1 MTTCPTCGSQVTV
14 HTGDEGTSSYTP
26 ADTAPTCSK
35 CRNADLAVSFHKGSG
50 YYDGCGGSVKRR
62 HSSQDGEHLHYT
74 CHPLLASVVFGRF
87 VWTWVTDPSCD
98 ENPSDG
104 IRCGQCESC
113 LEVGRRIEQGH
124 SRGES

>member
-1 MTTCPTCGSQVTV
+1 MTSEQGHSR
-14 HTGDEGTSSYTP
+14 GESSYTP

-50 YYDGCGGSVKRR
+50 YYDDGCGDSVKRR

-74 CHPLLASVVFGRF
+74 CRRCGYDWTGSVADEQEH
-87 VWTWVTDPSCD
+87 DPSCD